1 MKKLKIN
8 IVAGVIDIITTFL
21 YFFSL
26 FLVGTFSGAV
36 GASDSTESFMHFL
49 LIVAIVCIII
59 HLVSIFQSKNVRI
72 RLIGPILGLIGHA
85 IYLVCGTY
93 LAWLALFFTLI
104 GAIFLFRDNHYTDLE
119 ILPKNMSK

>member
-1 MKKLKIN
+1 M
-8 IVAGVIDIITTFL
+8 
-21 YFFSL
+21 

-72 RLIGPILGLIGHA
+72 RLIGPILGLVGHA